1 MIGVLSSSSGY
12 TSVPQSFSKLP
23 AGRSYSSACDSAA
36 AAKLNIFCQVFQVG
50 KMQHRYSNSSSCV
63 DQERVCEHSHH
74 SVEVF
79 LEVKVHA
86 KPQNG
91 RSPPLP
97 LEADLAAWLALV
109 LVRPADDD
117 VPAVGISEDVV
128 GLLLFDA
135 SRRVSFNGLLEK
147 TIHLMEHSMMEYS
160 TEHLRERSMERS
172 ME

>member
-50 KMQHRYSNSSSCV
+50 KMQHRF
-63 DQERVCEHSHH
+63 EHSHH